1 MPLLS
6 VLSEGVMIHE
16 KNVHLLKGCTPK
28 EVGTASPGGWVF
40 KKITRTH
47 KTVSGEHRKHV

>member
-47 KTVSGEHRKHV
+47 KTASGEHRKHV